1 MSAQNVILSSL
12 FMLRTL
18 LEIRMINGKT
28 NARIK
33 SPVSSI
39 DFHILYS
46 ITCLIFRFLLDIC
59 LYHYSD
65 FVESL
70 LAFVSVSS
78 VLYV

>member
-1 MSAQNVILSSL
+1 
-12 FMLRTL
+12 
-18 LEIRMINGKT
+18 MINGKT

-33 SPVSSI
+33 SSVSFI

-59 LYHYSD
+59 LYYHSD

-70 LAFVSVSS
+70 LAFLVYQACYMSEKYDASIVD
-78 VLYV
+78 VLLAG